1 MATALN
7 DMSPIV
13 RTYLKGRFENLFPFM
28 YSVSLEYTDDNLIFK
43 FRHKETE
50 SRHSL
55 KISKFESSMDL
66 QEIVDIT
73 VETIREKYPE
83 EILKI

>member
-1 MATALN
+1 MATVLDN
-7 DMSPIV
+7 ISPIV
-13 RTYLKGRFENLFPFM
+13 YRYIKTRFETLFPFM
-28 YSVSLEYTDDNLIFK
+28 YSSRFEYTDDLLVFK

-55 KISKFESSMDL
+55 KILKFKSSMDL

-73 VETIREKYPE
+73 IEAIKEKYPE
-83 EILKI
+83 EMLKI